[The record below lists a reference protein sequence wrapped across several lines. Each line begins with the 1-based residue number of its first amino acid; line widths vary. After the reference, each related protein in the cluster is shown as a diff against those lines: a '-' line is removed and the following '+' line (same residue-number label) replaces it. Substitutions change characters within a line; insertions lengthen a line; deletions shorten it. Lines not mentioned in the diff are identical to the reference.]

1 MYLFVIT
8 YDLQIQRGCFILV
21 NKQNK
26 TVFKREKCHL
36 TFCNIDYNYYIIS
49 DIYHNCKDV

>member
-8 YDLQIQRGCFILV
+8 YDLQIQRDYFILV

-36 TFCNIDYNYYIIS
+36 TFYNMNYNYHIINN
-49 DIYHNCKDV
+49 I

>member
-8 YDLQIQRGCFILV
+8 YDLQIQRGRFILV

-26 TVFKREKCHL
+26 TVFKREKMS
-36 TFCNIDYNYYIIS
+36 FNIL
-49 DIYHNCKDV
+49 